1 MNYTK
6 DSKPYSSGEICIRG
20 PGVFLGYFKNKRL
33 TEETIDKDG
42 WLHTGDVGCLI
53 EKGRLKIIDRVKNIF
68 KLS

>member
-1 MNYTK
+1 M
-6 DSKPYSSGEICIRG
+6 RG